1 MPKEW
6 LDSIHMKTSKKLRF
20 NNTSQIIKGK
30 IIGFFFFWLKKAIG
44 ILFYLNSEDVLLWP
58 NEKCA
63 LHNATSNPMI

>member
-1 MPKEW
+1 MPKEC

-30 IIGFFFFWLKKAIG
+30 IIRFFFWLKKAIG

-63 LHNATSNPMI
+63 LQNATSKLMI